1 MNNVINDNVC
11 DSLRFER
18 WGLNVD
24 VDSLNGKLTFS
35 RRGGNSQLLLRPAH
49 QQDNIGFNS

>member
-35 RRGGNSQLLLRPAH
+35 RICRGKLTAVAETSPSAG
-49 QQDNIGFNS
+49 